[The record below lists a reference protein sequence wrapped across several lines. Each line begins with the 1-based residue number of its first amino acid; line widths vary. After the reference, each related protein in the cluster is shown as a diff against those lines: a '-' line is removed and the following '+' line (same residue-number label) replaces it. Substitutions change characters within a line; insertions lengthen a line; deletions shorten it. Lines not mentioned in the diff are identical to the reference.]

1 MTRRPSG
8 CQLSCREEMMNST
21 QRNGEG
27 EIVQAIQS
35 LDAEF
40 VAKHL
45 ADDNRLAARFG
56 VAVAHGFAQGLV
68 MRLIERQKHHRVL
81 RDVPNQFLL
90 KNSLPVDGR
99 LPAFVVAL
107 ECSAVAH
114 EFVVC
119 IESKG
124 LNFGF
129 LEGGFG
135 LLQELQV
142 IQLDLG
148 ALGKQ
153 RA

>member
-1 MTRRPSG
+1 MTRWQSP

-21 QRNGEG
+21 QRDGEG

-45 ADDNRLAARFG
+45 ADDDRLAARFRVT
-56 VAVAHGFAQGLV
+56 VAYGFAQRLV

-81 RDVPNQFLL
+81 RDIPNQFLL
-90 KNSLPVDGR
+90 KYGLSVDGG
-99 LPAFVVAL
+99 LPAFVVAF
-107 ECSAVAH
+107 ECSAVTH
-114 EFVVC
+114 KFVVR
-119 IESKG
+119 IESEG

-148 ALGKQ
+148 TLGE
-153 RA
+153 